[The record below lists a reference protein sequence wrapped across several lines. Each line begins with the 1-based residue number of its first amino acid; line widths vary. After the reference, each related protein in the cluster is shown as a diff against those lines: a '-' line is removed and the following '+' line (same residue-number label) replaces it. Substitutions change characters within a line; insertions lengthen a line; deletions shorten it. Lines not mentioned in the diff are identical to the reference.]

1 MQSKKLDISCQLP
14 ETYLS
19 GDASVQASC
28 ATDASDVAKFSAT
41 FEAHAGHLT
50 TTATANKPGTTNTEF
65 ELTGRQAVA
74 MHDMCPELILDCKP
88 AHVEAFMLSDIAA

>member
-74 MHDMCPELILDCKP
+74 MHDKYPEP
-88 AHVEAFMLSDIAA
+88 HA